1 MFFGRYDYTI
11 DTKGR
16 LNFPAKFRD
25 AMGESFVVLEWVDS
39 CLFALPMEEVQRLAD
54 KLESD
59 ELMDSW
65 AISGDL
71 FSTACEVVPDKQG
84 RILLPA
90 ELRAYAGLEKD
101 VTIIGNRNHAEIW
114 ATEVWKARRAAAQA
128 APLMQKTKPRKE
140 AVPMAFEE
148 QQPFDP
154 ASFEHIPVLL
164 NECLTGLAID
174 PAGTYLDGT
183 AGGAGHSRQIALRL
197 DAAKGGRLISLDQ
210 DPDAVQTARSR
221 LAGLPATVVQINFRY
236 AGQALEQLGIEK
248 INGALLDLGVSSH
261 QLDDAARGFSYRADA
276 PLDMRMSQQGE
287 TAADLVNTESREDLA
302 RILRDYGEEPYAW
315 QIAGKIV
322 EARETAPILTTL
334 QLADIVASAM
344 PPAERRKNKNPSR
357 RTFQALRIA
366 VNHEL
371 DALEEGLDTIFDHL
385 APGGRLCVITFHSLE
400 DRLVKNKF
408 RRWSTAC
415 TCPPEF
421 PVCICGGKAKAKLIT
436 RKPIE
441 ADTQELEENR
451 RCRSAHLR
459 VLEKC

>member
-11 DTKGR
+11 DAKGR

-114 ATEVWKARRAAAQA
+114 ATEVWNARRAAVTNDQ
-128 APLMQKTKPRKE
+128 
-140 AVPMAFEE
+140 
-148 QQPFDP
+148 
-154 ASFEHIPVLL
+154 
-164 NECLTGLAID
+164 
-174 PAGTYLDGT
+174 
-183 AGGAGHSRQIALRL
+183 RQIALRL

-287 TAADLVNTESREDLA
+287 TAADLVNTESREELA

-322 EARETAPILTTL
+322 ETRETAPILTTL

-371 DALEEGLDTIFDHL
+371 DALEEL
-385 APGGRLCVITFHSLE
+385 SL
-400 DRLVKNKF
+400 
-408 RRWSTAC
+408 
-415 TCPPEF
+415 
-421 PVCICGGKAKAKLIT
+421 IHI
-436 RKPIE
+436 
-441 ADTQELEENR
+441 
-451 RCRSAHLR
+451 
-459 VLEKC
+459 